1 MMVCGDH
8 QEGEAGGIT
17 QQIGATFFPKDT
29 LLTRTAA
36 LNQGDMKI
44 DVMLPG
50 LLIIDTPGHE
60 SFSNLR
66 SRGSMLCDIA
76 ILVIDLMHGLEPQTI
91 ESINLLRKKRTPF
104 VVALNKVPGHQ
115 PASLP
120 DRHRAWPLTWLVVVL
135 VVVQVDRCYNWKV
148 TTNSPFRPALEL
160 QSEDTRR
167 EFYDRTDHVIMQL
180 KEKGLNSELYWRNT
194 DVAHTVSLIPTS
206 AITGEGISD
215 LLLLLVKLT
224 QTRMA
229 KSLMYNEV
237 VQCTV
242 LEVKQLEGLGTT
254 VDVILV
260 NGTLKEGDTI
270 VVRQHMPSTTLTQAQ
285 PTPSVSS
292 ELCRSRT

>member
-1 MMVCGDH
+1 MKAP
-8 QEGEAGGIT
+8 EG
-17 QQIGATFFPKDT
+17 KC
-29 LLTRTAA
+29 LTVP
-36 LNQGDMKI
+36 NEYC
-44 DVMLPG
+44 LP
-50 LLIIDTPGHE
+50 LFLA
-60 SFSNLR
+60 
-66 SRGSMLCDIA
+66 C
-76 ILVIDLMHGLEPQTI
+76 
-91 ESINLLRKKRTPF
+91 
-104 VVALNKVPGHQ
+104 
-115 PASLP
+115 
-120 DRHRAWPLTWLVVVL
+120 
-135 VVVQVDRCYNWKV
+135 QVDRCYNWKLE
-148 TTNSPFRPALEL
+148 TNSPFRASLER

-206 AITGEGISD
+206 AVTGEGISD

-229 KSLMYNEV
+229 KSLMYNES

-270 VVRQHMPSTTLTQAQ
+270 VVRTSNDLSITKP
-285 PTPSVSS
+285 
-292 ELCRSRT
+292 